1 MATPTG
7 GRPLRR
13 TSQDRLPTRF
23 VASAAVAI
31 LAVAALA
38 VLTLPRTAQ
47 PLHATPPKQSD
58 VVDVQ
63 ARSPAMHRHSAA
75 IPAVVA
81 GTAAPHKDPAQVTE
95 QQQHSASAQQG
106 DRSEPD
112 YSVPPEHAHCSTENA
127 VEPHGTYH
135 GPACVCR
142 PTDRAPAPPLLSLPQ
157 TDERRAAARLAQEW
171 DAELLALKQAHP
183 GADPSWLLQAHSA
196 STPAGPGGEP
206 ARDSTRFDPAS
217 SR

>member
-7 GRPLRR
+7 DRPFRP
-13 TSQDRLPTRF
+13 TSQDRLPSRSA

-81 GTAAPHKDPAQVTE
+81 GTAASHKDPAQVTE
-95 QQQHSASAQQG
+95 PQQHSASAQQG
-106 DRSEPD
+106 HGSEPD
-112 YSVPPEHAHCSTENA
+112 YSVPPKRAHCSVENA
-127 VEPHGTYH
+127 VEPHGTYNE
-135 GPACVCR
+135 PACVCR
-142 PTDRAPAPPLLSLPQ
+142 AADRAPRPSLAAPN
-157 TDERRAAARLAQEW
+157 RRAAARLAQEW

-183 GADPSWLLQAHSA
+183 GADPSWLLQALSA
-196 STPAGPGGEP
+196 STPVGPAHKAAAG
-206 ARDSTRFDPAS
+206 DSTWFDPAS